1 LKTELVRV
9 GQPSEVNSG
18 GCGFSSHPA
27 VQHFR
32 FLSGADDMIFPMEP
46 VAAAGAGKILWLAFH
61 RYNSRRIQIPWLAHD
76 ENIPQ
81 ERQTIMKV
89 LVVEDEVRLAEAL
102 QQILAKNR
110 CSTDVS
116 HDGESGLD
124 QALTGLYDVIIL
136 DIMLPRKNGLEVL
149 KELRKGGVQTPV
161 LLLTARDEASDKVTG
176 LDSGADDYLTKP
188 FNTEELLARIR
199 ALGRRRGM
207 PLTEDVLRFADTSL
221 DISTFELAHDGK
233 SVRLGLKEF
242 QIMEVFMRN
251 GQRIADK
258 EGLIAKVWGYDSEA
272 EYNNLEVYVSF
283 LRKKLNHIHSPVVIK
298 TVRGVGYVL
307 AAEDDRP

>member
-1 LKTELVRV
+1 MD
-9 GQPSEVNSG
+9 G
-18 GCGFSSHPA
+18 
-27 VQHFR
+27 
-32 FLSGADDMIFPMEP
+32 MIFMAEP
-46 VAAAGAGKILWLAFH
+46 VAPAGT
-61 RYNSRRIQIPWLAHD
+61 YNTHGRRMQIPWLAHD

-102 QQILAKNR
+102 QQILGKNR
-110 CSTDVS
+110 CSTDVA

-149 KELRKGGVQTPV
+149 REMRKDGVQTPV

-258 EGLIAKVWGYDSEA
+258 EDLIAKVWGYDSEA

-283 LRKKLNHIHSPVVIK
+283 LRKKLNHIHSPVIIK